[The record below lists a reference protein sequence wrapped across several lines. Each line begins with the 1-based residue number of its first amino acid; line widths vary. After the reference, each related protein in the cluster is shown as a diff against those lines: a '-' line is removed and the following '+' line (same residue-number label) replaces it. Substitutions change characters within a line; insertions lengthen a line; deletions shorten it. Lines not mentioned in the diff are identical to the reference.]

1 MVSLSLYSDPAI
13 DWEELR
19 FHYDTCKDIY
29 GNNDQDVDEQHVP
42 PHKAAGD
49 LFLKLGKILASKEPP
64 TCAPTGSSDVGA
76 GGNRFDSARPGSGSG
91 SGSSRP
97 GSGGSRP
104 GSDSGSDSDHPGSGG
119 SRPGSGSGR
128 PGSGSGSDSDRPGS
142 GGSRPGSGSVSESG
156 RPDTGSGR
164 PSFNRG

>member
-1 MVSLSLYSDPAI
+1 MPSSLYSDPAV

-29 GNNDQDVDEQHVP
+29 GNNDQVP
-42 PHKAAGD
+42 THNAAGD

-64 TCAPTGSSDVGA
+64 TCALTGPSDVGA

-91 SGSSRP
+91 SGSGRPGFESGRPGSSSGADSGRPDSGGSRP

-104 GSDSGSDSDHPGSGG
+104 NSGG
-119 SRPGSGSGR
+119 SRPGS
-128 PGSGSGSDSDRPGS
+128 D
-142 GGSRPGSGSVSESG
+142 GSRPGSGDSRPGSGSDSGSG
-156 RPDTGSGR
+156 RPDSGSGR
-164 PSFNRG
+164 PSFRRG